1 MIQKK
6 TYYLVIPDRSLDLPN
21 HKMPEKAFK
30 IFVVEDDEWYNR
42 LLVHTLSLNPDYE
55 IQSFTTGKDCLAN
68 LHQEPDVVTLDYRLP
83 DMKGLDVLK
92 QIKEI
97 NEDVQI
103 ILISEQDDIEVVVT
117 LLQSGAFDYIV
128 KSKDIRERL
137 LNTVN
142 NIRQGSNLKKEI
154 VSLRQE
160 VKQKYT
166 HQNTIIGNST
176 ATRKVY
182 ELIEKAIRTNITVT
196 ITGETGTGKEL
207 VAKAIHYSSSRSK
220 QPFVPVNVAAIPK
233 DLIESE
239 LFGHEKGSFTGAS
252 FRRIGKFEEA
262 NGGTLFLDEIAEMDI
277 SLQAKLLRALQEKE
291 VIRIGSNTPVKFDCR
306 IIIATNKDLQEE
318 IKNGNF
324 RQDLYYRLYGL
335 PIELPPLRE
344 RENDVIVL
352 AKHFISLFC
361 QENKMEVK
369 TLTSE
374 ATARL
379 LSYPFPG
386 NIRELKS
393 VIELAVTL
401 ADQDEITAD
410 HIVLGRGQDLLED
423 AFNREMSLRE
433 YDILIVK
440 KYLEKYNNNIKL
452 VAEKL
457 DLGVATIYR
466 MLKETGK
473 E

>member
-1 MIQKK
+1 M
-6 TYYLVIPDRSLDLPN
+6 S
-21 HKMPEKAFK
+21 EKAFK
-30 IFVVEDDEWYNR
+30 IFVVEDDEWYSR

-55 IQSFTTGKDCLAN
+55 IQAFGNGKDCLAN
-68 LHQEPDVVTLDYRLP
+68 LHQQPDIITLDYRLP

-97 NEDVQI
+97 NEDIQI
-103 ILISEQDDIEVVVT
+103 ILISEQDDIGVVVT
-117 LLQSGAFDYIV
+117 LLQNGAFDYIV

-154 VSLRQE
+154 VNLRQE
-160 VKQKYT
+160 VKKKYT
-166 HQNTIIGNST
+166 EQDTIIGNSK

-207 VAKAIHYSSSRSK
+207 VAKAIHYSSNRSK
-220 QPFVPVNVAAIPK
+220 QPFVAVNVAAIPK
-233 DLIESE
+233 ELIESE
-239 LFGHEKGSFTGAS
+239 LFGHEKGAFTGAA

-262 NGGTLFLDEIAEMDI
+262 DGGTLFLDEMAEMDI
-277 SLQAKLLRALQEKE
+277 ALQAKLLRALQEKE
-291 VIRIGSNTPVKFDCR
+291 IIRIGSNTPVKFDCR
-306 IIIATNKDLQEE
+306 IIIATNKDLQDE
-318 IKNGNF
+318 IKKGNF

-344 RENDVIVL
+344 RENDVIIL
-352 AKHFISLFC
+352 AKHFIQVFC
-361 QENKMEVK
+361 KENKMATK
-369 TLTSE
+369 ILTPE
-374 ATARL
+374 ASARL
-379 LSYPFPG
+379 LSYSFPG

-401 ADQDEITAD
+401 ADQHEISAD
-410 HIVLGRGQDLLED
+410 HIVLGRGQDLLDDIFSNEL
-423 AFNREMSLRE
+423 SLRE
-433 YDILIVK
+433 YDIRIVK
-440 KYLEKYNNNIKL
+440 KFLDKYDNNIKL

-466 MLKETGK
+466 MLKEDNK

>member
-1 MIQKK
+1 M
-6 TYYLVIPDRSLDLPN
+6 S
-21 HKMPEKAFK
+21 EKAFK
-30 IFVVEDDEWYNR
+30 IFVVEDDDWYNR

-55 IQSFTTGKDCLAN
+55 IQSYTTGKDCLAN
-68 LHQEPDVVTLDYRLP
+68 LYQEPDIITLDYRLP
-83 DMKGLDVLK
+83 DSKGLEILK

-97 NEDVQI
+97 NEDIQI
-103 ILISEQDDIEVVVT
+103 ILISEQVDIDVVVA
-117 LLQSGAFDYIV
+117 LLKLGAYDYIV
-128 KSKDIRERL
+128 KSRDIKERL

-142 NIRQGSNLKKEI
+142 NIRQGNKLKKEI
-154 VSLRQE
+154 VNLRLE
-160 VKQKYT
+160 VRNKYVD
-166 HQNTIIGNST
+166 QNTIIGKSA
-176 ATRKVY
+176 ATRKIY

-207 VAKAIHYSSSRSK
+207 VAKAIHYNSNRSDK
-220 QPFVPVNVAAIPK
+220 PFIAVNVAAIPK
-233 DLIESE
+233 ELIESE
-239 LFGHEKGSFTGAS
+239 LFGHEKGAFTGAS

-291 VIRIGSNTPVKFDCR
+291 IIRIGSNTPVKFDCR

-318 IKNGNF
+318 IKKGNF

-335 PIELPPLRE
+335 PIELPPLRD
-344 RENDVIVL
+344 RENDVIIL
-352 AKHFISLFC
+352 AKHFINVFC
-361 QENKMEVK
+361 KENKMMIK
-369 TLTSE
+369 TLKSD
-374 ATARL
+374 ALSRL

-401 ADQDEITAD
+401 ADRNEITSD
-410 HIVLGRGQDLLED
+410 HIFLGRGHDLLDEL
-423 AFNREMSLRE
+423 FRQELSLRE
-433 YDILIVK
+433 YDIRIVK
-440 KYLEKYNNNIKL
+440 TFLEKYDGNIKL

-457 DLGVATIYR
+457 DIGVATIYR
-466 MLKETGK
+466 MLKESII

>member
-1 MIQKK
+1 
-6 TYYLVIPDRSLDLPN
+6 
-21 HKMPEKAFK
+21 MPEKAFK

-97 NEDVQI
+97 NDDVQI

-154 VSLRQE
+154 VTLRQE

-166 HQNTIIGNST
+166 HQNTIIGNSA

-291 VIRIGSNTPVKFDCR
+291 IIRIGSNTPIKFDCR

-318 IKNGNF
+318 IKKGNF

-361 QENKMEVK
+361 QENRMTAK

-374 ATARL
+374 ASARL

-423 AFNREMSLRE
+423 AFSREMSLRE
-433 YDILIVK
+433 YDILIVR
-440 KYLEKYNNNIKL
+440 KYLEKYSNNIKL

>member
-1 MIQKK
+1 M
-6 TYYLVIPDRSLDLPN
+6 L
-21 HKMPEKAFK
+21 KMPEKAFK
-30 IFVVEDDEWYNR
+30 IFVVEDDEWYSR

-55 IQSFTTGKDCLAN
+55 IQSFVTGKDCLAN
-68 LHQEPDVVTLDYRLP
+68 LYQEPDVVTLDYRLP
-83 DMKGLDVLK
+83 DMKGLEVLK

-97 NEDVQI
+97 NEDIQV
-103 ILISEQDDIEVVVT
+103 ILISEQDDIEMVVT
-117 LLQSGAFDYIV
+117 LLRLGAYDYIV

-137 LNTVN
+137 LNTVS
-142 NIRQGSNLKKEI
+142 NIRQGSKLKKEI
-154 VSLRQE
+154 VNLRQE
-160 VKQKYT
+160 VKKIYT
-166 HQNTIIGNST
+166 DPKTIIGNS
-176 ATRKVY
+176 ASTRKIY
-182 ELIEKAIRTNITVT
+182 ELIEKATRTNITVT

-207 VAKAIHYSSSRSK
+207 VAKAIHYSSNRSK
-220 QPFVPVNVAAIPK
+220 NPFVAVNVAAIPK
-233 DLIESE
+233 ELIESE
-239 LFGHEKGSFTGAS
+239 LFGHEKGAFTGAA

-262 NGGTLFLDEIAEMDI
+262 NGGTLFLDEMAELDI

-291 VIRIGSNTPVKFDCR
+291 INRIGSNTPVKFDCR

-318 IKNGNF
+318 IKKGNF

-344 RENDVIVL
+344 RENDVIIL
-352 AKHFISLFC
+352 AKHFINVFC
-361 QENKMEVK
+361 KENKMAIK

-374 ATARL
+374 ASSRL
-379 LSYPFPG
+379 LSYSFPG

-410 HIVLGRGQDLLED
+410 HIILGRGQDLLED
-423 AFNREMSLRE
+423 LFSQEVSLRE
-433 YDILIVK
+433 YDLRIVK
-440 KYLEKYNNNIKL
+440 KFLDKYDNNIKL

-466 MLKETGK
+466 MLKENNK

>member
-1 MIQKK
+1 M
-6 TYYLVIPDRSLDLPN
+6 S
-21 HKMPEKAFK
+21 EKAFK

-344 RENDVIVL
+344 RENDVVVL

-361 QENKMEVK
+361 QENKMGIK

-374 ATARL
+374 ASARL

>member
-1 MIQKK
+1 MSAQ
-6 TYYLVIPDRSLDLPN
+6 
-21 HKMPEKAFK
+21 AFK

-68 LHQEPDVVTLDYRLP
+68 LHQEPDIITLDYRLP
-83 DMKGLDVLK
+83 DMKGLEVLK
-92 QIKEI
+92 QVKEI
-97 NEDVQI
+97 NDDIQI
-103 ILISEQDDIEVVVT
+103 ILISEQDDIEVVVN
-117 LLQSGAFDYIV
+117 LLRHGAYDYII

-142 NIRQGSNLKKEI
+142 NIRQGSKLKKEI
-154 VSLRQE
+154 VHLRQE
-160 VKQKYT
+160 VKNKYT
-166 HQNTIIGNST
+166 DQNTIIGNSA
-176 ATRKVY
+176 ATRKIY
-182 ELIEKAIRTNITVT
+182 ELIEKATRTNITVT

-207 VAKAIHYSSSRSK
+207 VAKAIHYNSTRAK
-220 QPFVPVNVAAIPK
+220 QPFVAINVAAIPK
-233 DLIESE
+233 ELLESE
-239 LFGHEKGSFTGAS
+239 LFGHEKGAFTGAA

-262 NGGTLFLDEIAEMDI
+262 NGGTLFLDEMAEMDI

-291 VIRIGSNTPVKFDCR
+291 IIRVGSNVPVKIDCR

-318 IKNGNF
+318 IKKGNF

-344 RENDVIVL
+344 RENDIIIL
-352 AKHFISLFC
+352 ARHFINIFC
-361 QENKMEVK
+361 KENKMATK
-369 TLTSE
+369 TLTPE
-374 ATARL
+374 ASSRL
-379 LSYPFPG
+379 LSYSFPG

-401 ADQDEITAD
+401 CEQNEITTD
-410 HIVLGRGQDLLED
+410 HIILGRGQDLLD
-423 AFNREMSLRE
+423 DLFNNEFSLRE
-433 YDILIVK
+433 YDIHIVNK
-440 KYLEKYNNNIKL
+440 FLDKYDHNIKL

-466 MLKETGK
+466 MLKENNK

>member
-1 MIQKK
+1 M
-6 TYYLVIPDRSLDLPN
+6 S
-21 HKMPEKAFK
+21 EKAFK

-344 RENDVIVL
+344 RENDVVVL

-361 QENKMEVK
+361 QENKMGNK

-374 ATARL
+374 ASARL

>member
-1 MIQKK
+1 M
-6 TYYLVIPDRSLDLPN
+6 S
-21 HKMPEKAFK
+21 EKAFK
-30 IFVVEDDEWYNR
+30 IFVVEDDEWYSR

-55 IQSFTTGKDCLAN
+55 IQSFGTGKDCLDN
-68 LHQEPDVVTLDYRLP
+68 LHQEPDIITLDYRLP
-83 DMKGLDVLK
+83 DMKGLEVLK

-97 NEDVQI
+97 NEDIQI
-103 ILISEQDDIEVVVT
+103 ILISEQIDIEVVVT
-117 LLQSGAFDYIV
+117 LLQHGAYDYIV

-154 VSLRQE
+154 VNLRQE
-160 VKQKYT
+160 VKKKYT
-166 HQNTIIGNST
+166 DQNTIIGNSA

-182 ELIEKAIRTNITVT
+182 ELIDKAIRTNITVT

-207 VAKAIHYSSSRSK
+207 VAKAIHYSSNRSK
-220 QPFVPVNVAAIPK
+220 QPFVAVNVAAIPK
-233 DLIESE
+233 ELIESE
-239 LFGHEKGSFTGAS
+239 LFGHEKGAFTGAA

-262 NGGTLFLDEIAEMDI
+262 DGGTLFLDEMAEMDI

-291 VIRIGSNTPVKFDCR
+291 VIRIGSNIPVKFDCR
-306 IIIATNKDLQEE
+306 IIIATNKDLQDE
-318 IKNGNF
+318 IKKGNF

-344 RENDVIVL
+344 RENDVIIL
-352 AKHFISLFC
+352 AKHFIQVFC
-361 QENKMEVK
+361 KENKMATK
-369 TLTSE
+369 TLTPE
-374 ATARL
+374 ASARL
-379 LSYPFPG
+379 LSYSFPG

-401 ADQDEITAD
+401 ADQNEISAE
-410 HIVLGRGQDLLED
+410 HIVLGRGQDLLDDIFSKEL
-423 AFNREMSLRE
+423 SLRE
-433 YDILIVK
+433 YDIRIVRK
-440 KYLEKYNNNIKL
+440 FLEKYDNNIKL

-466 MLKETGK
+466 MLKEDNK